1 MDRKVYIVGK
11 DPVPASLTLAAGES
25 FFATFVV
32 EEGVSADVTM
42 EVDLVGEGASLD
54 LGGVYRCSGDERVAF
69 HLNVRH
75 LCGGCTSRQLF
86 KGIVGGRSR
95 VVFDG
100 LIHVAPDAQKTE
112 AYQEN
117 HSILLSGEAQV
128 QTSPQLEIY
137 ADDVVCSHGA
147 TIGSLSEDELF
158 YMRSRGI
165 PEAEARQ
172 MQIQSFLS
180 PVLGRLG

>member
-1 MDRKVYIVGK
+1 MDKLVYIIGK
-11 DPVPASLTLAAGES
+11 DTVPEHVTLGAGES

-42 EVDLVGEGASLD
+42 QVDLVGAGASLD
-54 LGGVYRCSGDERVAF
+54 LAGLYRCRSSEKVAF

-86 KGIVGGRSR
+86 KGIVGGSSR

-117 HSILLSGEAQV
+117 HSILLSDDASV

-147 TIGSLSEDELF
+147 TIGSLSEEELF

-180 PVLGRLG
+180 PVLSRL

>member
-1 MDRKVYIVGK
+1 MDRKVYTVGK
-11 DPVPASLTLAAGES
+11 DPVPEKLTLGAGES

-54 LGGVYRCSGDERVAF
+54 LAGVYRCSADERVAF

-86 KGIVGGRSR
+86 KGVVGGRSR

-180 PVLGRLG
+180 PVLGRL

>member
-1 MDRKVYIVGK
+1 M
-11 DPVPASLTLAAGES
+11 
-25 FFATFVV
+25 
-32 EEGVSADVTM
+32 
-42 EVDLVGEGASLD
+42 
-54 LGGVYRCSGDERVAF
+54 
-69 HLNVRH
+69 
-75 LCGGCTSRQLF
+75 
-86 KGIVGGRSR
+86 
-95 VVFDG
+95 VFDG

-180 PVLGRLG
+180 PVLSRLE